1 MAAKG
6 KEEIQIPAVFAEI
19 QLYVPVIHRMM
30 EKQGLKIR
38 DLVALTLISRSR
50 LGRILHHT
58 PEKRRPMQLAEFL
71 SILHALGVQ
80 VDRDWIGLMQLKAA
94 GLMKDEEGVDYSGFL
109 LDFAETMPE
118 MVKDYP
124 ILAGVPFRKE
134 WTRPLITIVLKRV
147 AKAEAER
154 QHRERHQF
162 DDDHK

>member
-1 MAAKG
+1 MAAKD
-6 KEEIQIPAVFAEI
+6 KEEIQIPAVFAEM

-30 EKQGLKIR
+30 EKQGLRIR
-38 DLVALTLISRSR
+38 DLVPLTRISRSR
-50 LGRILHHT
+50 LGRILHHD
-58 PEKRRPMQLAEFL
+58 PEKRSSIQLAEFL

-94 GLMKDEEGVDYSGFL
+94 GLMQEEEGVDYSTFL
-109 LDFAETMPE
+109 IDFAEKMPE
-118 MVKDYP
+118 MVKEYP

-134 WTRPLITIVLKRV
+134 WTAPLITIMLKRA

-162 DDDHK
+162 DDDK